1 MFSSNEVS
9 ASTRKKAQEMGVV
22 ASQFVEDNFSEKTV
36 LAKYQN
42 IYDSLSLSEKSRFS
56 TENKA

>member
-1 MFSSNEVS
+1 MYELWKD
-9 ASTRKKAQEMGVV
+9 RKKAQEMGVV
-22 ASQFVEDNFSEKTV
+22 ASKFVEDNFSEKTV